1 MPFIT
6 LKSFV
11 PANVESA
18 INNNKILVL
27 NHDYFVVDMFKNN
40 ILRRLHDKVILRIF
54 SMSIKLI

>member
-27 NHDYFVVDMFKNN
+27 NHDYFVVDMLNDVR
-40 ILRRLHDKVILRIF
+40 LRFEGI
-54 SMSIKLI
+54 